1 MIPIYLQIFLWL
13 VAFVAFALLAVY
25 LGGLAVR
32 QACFK
37 IIAELEEAR
46 AFKESRAIYIQDE
59 RKNIFRVGTGNI
71 RPKAL
76 NILIADKLVIKTSG
90 GRYYLDKEN
99 IARMKAQLKADS

>member
-13 VAFVAFALLAVY
+13 AAFLAFALLAVY

-76 NILIADKLVIKTSG
+76 NILIADKLVIKTSS

-99 IARMKAQLKADS
+99 IARMKVQLKAES